1 MAVMGVGGSDGGWW
15 QQQQGMAYVRKRRGG
30 SDGDIAVDIVLQR
43 FKMKGEKKN
52 ENLSSWHQIQQ
63 EGDGNCRTKE

>member
-1 MAVMGVGGSDGGWW
+1 MAC
-15 QQQQGMAYVRKRRGG
+15 VRERRGG
-30 SDGDIAVDIVLQR
+30 SNGDITVDIVLQR
-43 FKMKGEKKN
+43 FEKKGEKKK